1 MHLETPSYIDQ
12 LNKFIKKINTKR
24 DQILVLEAGCGSG
37 SRFDF
42 GAKAYI
48 VGVDISLEQLHQ
60 NTIVYKKVLGD
71 IQTIRLQPSS
81 FDVIVCWDV
90 LEHLPSPE
98 VALKNFSEILKND
111 GIVIIGVPNVMSLK
125 GLITKFTSYKFH
137 CWVYRH
143 IYKFKN
149 APFPTYHNWNLS
161 PRSLIS
167 FANHNDLT
175 VQWFHLDDRWVKAIK
190 DKSLLVYAIYLG
202 AGLIAKALTFGK
214 ISITRTECIVVYR
227 KG

>member
-1 MHLETPSYIDQ
+1 MNLETHSYIDR
-12 LNKFIKKINTKR
+12 LNSYIKDLSTNKDK
-24 DQILVLEAGCGSG
+24 ILVLEAGCGSG
-37 SRFDF
+37 SRFHF

-48 VGVDISLEQLHQ
+48 IGVDISLEQLHQ
-60 NTIVYKKVLGD
+60 NKIVHKKVLGD

-81 FDVIVCWDV
+81 FDVVVCWDV
-90 LEHLPSPE
+90 FEHLPSPE
-98 VALKNFSEILKND
+98 MALKNFSEILKND

-125 GLITKFTSYKFH
+125 GLITKFTSYRFH

-143 IYKFKN
+143 IYKYKH

-161 PRSLIS
+161 PQSLVS
-167 FANHNDLT
+167 FAKNNNLA
-175 VQWFHLDDRWVKAIK
+175 VQWFHLDDRWVKVIK
-190 DKSLLVYAIYLG
+190 DKSLVVYAIYLG
-202 AGLIAKALTFGK
+202 VGLILKVLTFGK